1 VNIRQQ
7 AIIPAMLDL
16 HSLTHDAAGA
26 FGFWYDDTAPG
37 WLHPVMHLV
46 LVLAPA
52 LLVLTLAGQ
61 AAWLLRQRFL
71 RRAAPFTPPQL
82 PAGGLEPGL
91 PRHILRTTGKQQ
103 TVLVLLSLSAM
114 PILYL
119 TLELPKQIVNR
130 VFESGD
136 AAIPVLSFEVSQVS
150 LLFLLCGG
158 YLVAISL
165 NGLNKYWLN
174 IRKGRVAESFVRRLR
189 LAVYRQWR
197 QDQPAQRQPAIMPV
211 LGPEVEPVGG
221 FASELLTVPLLQGG
235 TLATILLFMF
245 VQDPILAAAAL
256 TVLPLQLII
265 VPQLQRRVNA
275 VSRKRIR
282 EMRLLGENLDR
293 DMRASGQG
301 ALPVARSFRQ
311 LQDLRLQ
318 IHRLKFL
325 AKAINNF
332 LTALTPFLFYSLGGY
347 FVLQERVSLGALVAM
362 LSAHKEFSS
371 PLKDLFRFY
380 QQSEDVR
387 IRYQEIRAFAS
398 GSRGEPGPAEASQHQ
413 YGPNPAHGNSFTYE
427 RKRPL

>member
-1 VNIRQQ
+1 
-7 AIIPAMLDL
+7 MLDL
-16 HSLTHDAAGA
+16 HTLTHDAAGA

-52 LLVLTLAGQ
+52 LLVLTLA
-61 AAWLLRQRFL
+61 AKAVWLLRRRFL
-71 RRAAPFTPPQL
+71 RRAASFAPPQF

-91 PRHILRTTGKQQ
+91 PRHILRTTGQHQ
-103 TVLVLLSLSAM
+103 TVLVLLSLTAM

-130 VFESGD
+130 VFEGGD
-136 AAIPVLSFEVSQVS
+136 AAVPLLGFDVSQVS
-150 LLFLLCGG
+150 LLFLLCGA
-158 YLVAISL
+158 YLAAITL
-165 NGLNKYWLN
+165 NGLNKYCLN

-189 LAVYRQWR
+189 LAIYRQWR
-197 QDQPAQRQPAIMPV
+197 QDQPAERQPAIMPV

-265 VPQLQRRVNA
+265 VPRLQRRVNT

-282 EMRLLGENLDR
+282 EMRLLGTHLDLQ
-293 DMRASGQG
+293 MRSPGQG
-301 ALPVARSFRQ
+301 ARPVARGFRQ

-398 GSRGEPGPAEASQHQ
+398 
-413 YGPNPAHGNSFTYE
+413 
-427 RKRPL
+427 

>member
-1 VNIRQQ
+1 MPEFHTL
-7 AIIPAMLDL
+7 A
-16 HSLTHDAAGA
+16 HDAAA
-26 FGFWYDDTAPG
+26 ALGFSYDSTAPA
-37 WLHPVMHLV
+37 WLHPMMHLV

-52 LLVLTLAGQ
+52 LLASTLAVQ
-61 AAWLLRQRFL
+61 AALLLRRRFQAP
-71 RRAAPFTPPQL
+71 AAD
-82 PAGGLEPGL
+82 PAAQEQAAGIWASL
-91 PRHILRTTGKQQ
+91 PRYILRATGRQQ
-103 TVLVLLSLSAM
+103 AALVVLSLTAM

-130 VFESGD
+130 VFESQDG
-136 AAIPVLSFEVSQVS
+136 AGPVLGFDLPQVS
-150 LLFLLCGG
+150 LLFLLCGA
-158 YLVAISL
+158 YLAAISL

-197 QDQPAQRQPAIMPV
+197 RDQHAHRQPAIMPV

-265 VPQLQRRVNA
+265 VPRLQRRVNA
-275 VSRKRIR
+275 ISRKRIR
-282 EMRLLGENLDR
+282 EMRLLSGHLDR
-293 DMRASGQG
+293 QMRAARPG

-311 LQDLRLQ
+311 LQEHRLQ

-325 AKAINNF
+325 AKAIHNF

-387 IRYQEIRAFAS
+387 IRYQEICAFAFRPGGLPGAAS
-398 GSRGEPGPAEASQHQ
+398 GAGRHPYQPAPRAAFQ
-413 YGPNPAHGNSFTYE
+413 PLNK
-427 RKRPL
+427 RKQTS

>member
-1 VNIRQQ
+1 MPEFHTL
-7 AIIPAMLDL
+7 A
-16 HSLTHDAAGA
+16 HDAAA
-26 FGFWYDDTAPG
+26 ALGFNYDSTAPA
-37 WLHPVMHLV
+37 WLHPMMHLV

-52 LLVLTLAGQ
+52 MLAVTLAAK
-61 AAWLLRQRFL
+61 AAWLLR
-71 RRAAPFTPPQL
+71 RRLQAAPA
-82 PAGGLEPGL
+82 AGAAEQGQDGGAWAGL
-91 PRHILRTTGKQQ
+91 PRQILRTTGRHQM
-103 TVLVLLSLSAM
+103 VLVLLSLTAM

-130 VFESGD
+130 VFESQD
-136 AAIPVLSFEVSQVS
+136 IAVPVLGFELSQVS
-150 LLFLLCGG
+150 LLFFLCGA
-158 YLVAISL
+158 YLAAISL

-174 IRKGRVAESFVRRLR
+174 ISKGRVAERFVRRLR
-189 LAVYRQWR
+189 LTVYRQWR
-197 QDQPAQRQPAIMPV
+197 RDRPAWRKPAVMPV

-221 FASELLTVPLLQGG
+221 FASEMLTVPLLQGG

-265 VPQLQRRVNA
+265 VPRLQRRVNT

-282 EMRLLGENLDR
+282 EMRLLGEILDR
-293 DMRASGQG
+293 GMRGPGQG
-301 ALPVARSFRQ
+301 ALPAARSFRQ

-362 LSAHKEFSS
+362 LSAHKEFSA

-387 IRYQEIRAFAS
+387 IRYQEIRAFAAPAI
-398 GSRGEPGPAEASQHQ
+398 EAPGFGQAAGHPRYTPA
-413 YGPNPAHGNSFTYE
+413 PARCGTSFTHE
-427 RKRPL
+427 RKSPL

>member
-1 VNIRQQ
+1 
-7 AIIPAMLDL
+7 MLDL
-16 HSLTHDAAGA
+16 HTLTHDAAGA
-26 FGFWYDDTAPG
+26 FGFWYDETAPG

-52 LLVLTLAGQ
+52 LLVLTLA
-61 AAWLLRQRFL
+61 AKAVWLLRRRFL
-71 RRAAPFTPPQL
+71 RRAASFAPPQF

-91 PRHILRTTGKQQ
+91 PGLILRTTGQHQ
-103 TVLVLLSLSAM
+103 TVLVLLSLTAM

-130 VFESGD
+130 VFEGGD
-136 AAIPVLSFEVSQVS
+136 AAVTLLGFDVSQIS
-150 LLFLLCGG
+150 LLFLLCGA
-158 YLVAISL
+158 YLVAITL
-165 NGLNKYWLN
+165 NGLNKYCLN

-189 LAVYRQWR
+189 LAIYRQWR
-197 QDQPAQRQPAIMPV
+197 QDQPAERQPAIMPV

-265 VPQLQRRVNA
+265 VPRLQRRVNT
-275 VSRKRIR
+275 VSRKQIR
-282 EMRLLGENLDR
+282 EMRLLGTHLDLQ
-293 DMRASGQG
+293 MRSLGQG
-301 ALPVARSFRQ
+301 ARPVARGFRQ

-347 FVLQERVSLGALVAM
+347 FVLQERVSLGALLAM

-380 QQSEDVR
+380 
-387 IRYQEIRAFAS
+387 
-398 GSRGEPGPAEASQHQ
+398 
-413 YGPNPAHGNSFTYE
+413 
-427 RKRPL
+427 RKRCKDPMFQ

>member
-1 VNIRQQ
+1 MPEFHTL
-7 AIIPAMLDL
+7 A
-16 HSLTHDAAGA
+16 HDAAA
-26 FGFWYDDTAPG
+26 ALGFSYDSSAPA
-37 WLHPVMHLV
+37 WLHPMMHLV

-52 LLVLTLAGQ
+52 LLAATLAVHAAMLLRRRHQ
-61 AAWLLRQRFL
+61 AASANVRPPVLN
-71 RRAAPFTPPQL
+71 AAGNWPS
-82 PAGGLEPGL
+82 L
-91 PRHILRTTGKQQ
+91 PRQIMRATGKQQ
-103 TVLVLLSLSAM
+103 AALVLLSLTAM

-130 VFESGD
+130 VLEGQD
-136 AAIPVLSFEVSQVS
+136 GAVPVLQYELTQVS
-150 LLFLLCGG
+150 LLFLLCGA
-158 YLVAISL
+158 YLAAILL

-174 IRKGRVAESFVRRLR
+174 ICKGRAAERFARRIR

-197 QDQPAQRQPAIMPV
+197 RDQPAQRQPAIMPV
-211 LGPEVEPVGG
+211 LGAEVEPVGG
-221 FASELLTVPLLQGG
+221 FASELLAVPLLQGG

-265 VPQLQRRVNA
+265 VPRLQRQVNA
-275 VSRKRIR
+275 VSRERIR
-282 EMRLLGENLDR
+282 AMRQLGVHLDQQ
-293 DMRASGQG
+293 MREAGQG
-301 ALPVARSFRQ
+301 TLPVSQGFRQ
-311 LQDLRLQ
+311 LQQLRLQ

-362 LSAHKEFSS
+362 LAAHKDYSS

-398 GSRGEPGPAEASQHQ
+398 RSGGARGPAPAASRHSLPPTPAAR
-413 YGPNPAHGNSFTYE
+413 GISLPN
-427 RKRPL
+427 

>member
-1 VNIRQQ
+1 M
-7 AIIPAMLDL
+7 PEL
-16 HSLTHDAAGA
+16 HSLAHDAAA
-26 FGFWYDDTAPG
+26 ALGFNYDSTAPA
-37 WLHPVMHLV
+37 WLHPMMHLV

-52 LLVLTLAGQ
+52 LLAVTLAAQ
-61 AAWLLRQRFL
+61 AVWLLR
-71 RRAAPFTPPQL
+71 RRLQAAPA
-82 PAGGLEPGL
+82 AGAAEQGLDGGAWAGL
-91 PRHILRTTGKQQ
+91 PRQILRTTGRHQM
-103 TVLVLLSLSAM
+103 VLVLLSLTAM

-130 VFESGD
+130 VFESQD
-136 AAIPVLSFEVSQVS
+136 IAVPVLGFELSQVS
-150 LLFLLCGG
+150 LLFLLCGA
-158 YLVAISL
+158 YLAAISL

-174 IRKGRVAESFVRRLR
+174 ISKGRVAERFVRRLR

-197 QDQPAQRQPAIMPV
+197 RDRPERRKPAVMPV

-265 VPQLQRRVNA
+265 VPRLQRRVNE

-282 EMRLLGENLDR
+282 EMRTLGEILDR

-301 ALPVARSFRQ
+301 ALPAARSFRQ

-387 IRYQEIRAFAS
+387 IRYQEIRAFAA
-398 GSRGEPGPAEASQHQ
+398 PAGGAAGFAQAAGRPC
-413 YGPNPAHGNSFTYE
+413 YTPAPAHCGTSFTHQ
-427 RKRPL
+427 RKTPL

>member
-1 VNIRQQ
+1 MPEFHTL
-7 AIIPAMLDL
+7 A
-16 HSLTHDAAGA
+16 HDAAAALGYS
-26 FGFWYDDTAPG
+26 YDHTAPA
-37 WLHPVMHLV
+37 WLHPMMHLV
-46 LVLAPA
+46 LVIAPVLLAS
-52 LLVLTLAGQ
+52 TLAAK
-61 AAWLLRQRFL
+61 AAWLLR
-71 RRAAPFTPPQL
+71 RRLQAAAAAD
-82 PAGGLEPGL
+82 PAANGVDGGIWAGL
-91 PRHILRTTGKQQ
+91 PRHILRVTGRRQM
-103 TVLVLLSLSAM
+103 VLVLLSLTAM

-130 VFESGD
+130 VFEGGD
-136 AAIPVLSFEVSQVS
+136 AAVPVLGFEVSQVT
-150 LLFLLCGG
+150 LLFLLCGA
-158 YLVAISL
+158 YLAAITL

-197 QDQPAQRQPAIMPV
+197 RDHPAERQPAIMPV
-211 LGPEVEPVGG
+211 LGPEVEPFGG
-221 FASELLTVPLLQGG
+221 FASDLLTVPLLQGG

-265 VPQLQRRVNA
+265 VPKLQRRVNA
-275 VSRKRIR
+275 VSRERIH

-347 FVLQERVSLGALVAM
+347 FVLHERVSLGALVAM
-362 LSAHKEFSS
+362 LSAHKEISS

-398 GSRGEPGPAEASQHQ
+398 RSGRVTEPALAACRRRYER
-413 YGPNPAHGNSFTYE
+413 NPALGGNSFTNE
-427 RKRPL
+427 RKSPS

>member
-1 VNIRQQ
+1 M
-7 AIIPAMLDL
+7 PKF
-16 HSLTHDAAGA
+16 HSLAHDAAA
-26 FGFWYDDTAPG
+26 ALGFSYDSSAPA

-52 LLVLTLAGQ
+52 LLAATLAVQAALLLRRHLRTVVSPDEAIPGQ
-61 AAWLLRQRFL
+61 AAGI
-71 RRAAPFTPPQL
+71 RAS
-82 PAGGLEPGL
+82 L
-91 PRHILRTTGKQQ
+91 PRHILTATGRQQ
-103 TVLVLLSLSAM
+103 AVLVVLSLTAM
-114 PILYL
+114 PTLYL

-130 VFESGD
+130 VFESQDGTV
-136 AAIPVLSFEVSQVS
+136 AVLGYDLPQIS
-150 LLFLLCGG
+150 LLFVLCGA
-158 YLVAISL
+158 YLAVISL

-174 IRKGRVAESFVRRLR
+174 ICKGRVAESFVRRLR

-197 QDQPAQRQPAIMPV
+197 RKHPAQRQAAIMPV

-221 FASELLTVPLLQGG
+221 FASELLAVPLLQGG

-265 VPQLQRRVNA
+265 VPRLQRRVNA

-282 EMRLLGENLDR
+282 EMRLLGSHLDLQLR
-293 DMRASGQG
+293 ELGSGV
-301 ALPVARSFRQ
+301 LPVAQSFRQ

-387 IRYQEIRAFAS
+387 IRYQEIRAFAALS
-398 GSRGEPGPAEASQHQ
+398 GGILRPAPDFQ
-413 YGPNPAHGNSFTYE
+413 
-427 RKRPL
+427 R

>member
-1 VNIRQQ
+1 M
-7 AIIPAMLDL
+7 PKF
-16 HSLTHDAAGA
+16 HSLAHDAAA
-26 FGFWYDDTAPG
+26 ALGFSYDSSAPA

-52 LLVLTLAGQ
+52 LLAATLAVQAALLLRRHLRAVVSPDHAIPGQ
-61 AAWLLRQRFL
+61 AVGI
-71 RRAAPFTPPQL
+71 RAS
-82 PAGGLEPGL
+82 L
-91 PRHILRTTGKQQ
+91 PRHILTATGRQQ
-103 TVLVLLSLSAM
+103 AVLVVLSLTAM
-114 PILYL
+114 PTLYL

-130 VFESGD
+130 VFESQDGTV
-136 AAIPVLSFEVSQVS
+136 AVLGYDLPQIS
-150 LLFLLCGG
+150 LLFVLCGA
-158 YLVAISL
+158 YLAVISL

-174 IRKGRVAESFVRRLR
+174 ICKGRVAESFVRRLR

-197 QDQPAQRQPAIMPV
+197 RNHPAQRQAAIMPV

-221 FASELLTVPLLQGG
+221 FASELLAVPLLQGG

-265 VPQLQRRVNA
+265 VPRLQRRVNA

-282 EMRLLGENLDR
+282 EMRLLGGHLDLQLR
-293 DMRASGQG
+293 ELGSGF
-301 ALPVARSFRQ
+301 LPVAQSFRQ

-387 IRYQEIRAFAS
+387 IRYQEIRAFAALS
-398 GSRGEPGPAEASQHQ
+398 GEILRPAPDFQ
-413 YGPNPAHGNSFTYE
+413 
-427 RKRPL
+427 R

>member
-1 VNIRQQ
+1 
-7 AIIPAMLDL
+7 
-16 HSLTHDAAGA
+16 
-26 FGFWYDDTAPG
+26 
-37 WLHPVMHLV
+37 MHLV

-61 AAWLLRQRFL
+61 AAWLLRQRSL
-71 RRAAPFTPPQL
+71 RRAAPFAPPQL

-91 PRHILRTTGKQQ
+91 PRHILRTTGQQ
-103 TVLVLLSLSAM
+103 QKILILFSLTAM

-130 VFESGD
+130 VFEGDSG
-136 AAIPVLSFEVSQVS
+136 PVVLLDSELSQVS
-150 LLFLLCGG
+150 LLFLLCGA
-158 YLVAISL
+158 YLAAITL

-174 IRKGRVAESFVRRLR
+174 ICKGRVAESFARRLR

-197 QDQPAQRQPAIMPV
+197 KDQPARRQPAIMPV
-211 LGPEVEPVGG
+211 IGPEVEPVGG

-235 TLATILLFMF
+235 TLATVLLFMF

-413 YGPNPAHGNSFTYE
+413 YGPNPVHFNSFTYE
-427 RKRPL
+427 RKRPS

>member
-1 VNIRQQ
+1 MNIRQQ
-7 AIIPAMLDL
+7 AIIHAMLDL
-16 HSLTHDAAGA
+16 HTLTHDAAGA

-71 RRAAPFTPPQL
+71 RGRVPFAPPQFA
-82 PAGGLEPGL
+82 AGGLEPGL
-91 PRHILRTTGKQQ
+91 PRYILRTTGPQQ
-103 TVLVLLSLSAM
+103 KILILFSLTAM

-130 VFESGD
+130 VFENGSS
-136 AAIPVLSFEVSQVS
+136 PVVVFGAELSQVS
-150 LLFLLCGG
+150 LLFLLCGA
-158 YLVAISL
+158 YLAAITL

-174 IRKGRVAESFVRRLR
+174 IRKGLVAESFVRRLR
-189 LAVYRQWR
+189 LAIYRQWR
-197 QDQPAQRQPAIMPV
+197 QDQPAERQPAIMPV

-221 FASELLTVPLLQGG
+221 FASELLAVPLLQGG

-265 VPQLQRRVNA
+265 VPRLQRRVNA

-282 EMRLLGENLDR
+282 EMRLLGGHLDR
-293 DMRASGQG
+293 QLRASGQG

-311 LQDLRLQ
+311 LQELRLQ

-332 LTALTPFLFYSLGGY
+332 LNALTPFLFYSLGGY

-398 GSRGEPGPAEASQHQ
+398 GSRGAPGPAAAARNQ
-413 YGPNPAHGNSFTYE
+413 YGPSPAHGNSFTYE
-427 RKRPL
+427 RKRPS

>member
-1 VNIRQQ
+1 MPEFHTL
-7 AIIPAMLDL
+7 A
-16 HSLTHDAAGA
+16 HDAAA
-26 FGFWYDDTAPG
+26 ALGFSYDSSAPA
-37 WLHPVMHLV
+37 WLHPMMHLV

-52 LLVLTLAGQ
+52 LLAATLAVQAAMLLRRRLQVVPAPDRAALGQ
-61 AAWLLRQRFL
+61 ASSI
-71 RRAAPFTPPQL
+71 RAS
-82 PAGGLEPGL
+82 L
-91 PRHILRTTGKQQ
+91 PRHILRATGRQQ
-103 TVLVLLSLSAM
+103 VALVLLSLAAM

-130 VFESGD
+130 VFESQDGMI
-136 AAIPVLSFEVSQVS
+136 AVLGYNFPQVS
-150 LLFLLCGG
+150 LLFLLCGA
-158 YLVAISL
+158 YLAVIAL
-165 NGLNKYWLN
+165 NGLTKYRLN
-174 IRKGRVAESFVRRLR
+174 IFKGRVAENFVRRLR

-197 QDQPAQRQPAIMPV
+197 RDQPAQRQPAIMPV

-221 FASELLTVPLLQGG
+221 FASELLAVPLLQGG

-265 VPQLQRRVNA
+265 VPRLQRRVNA
-275 VSRKRIR
+275 VSRKCIR
-282 EMRLLGENLDR
+282 VMRQLGGHLDMQ
-293 DMRASGQG
+293 MRAGGQG
-301 ALPVARSFRQ
+301 ALPVARNFRQ

-332 LTALTPFLFYSLGGY
+332 LTALTPFLLYSLGGY

-362 LSAHKEFSS
+362 LTAHKEFSS

-387 IRYQEIRAFAS
+387 IRYQEIRTFAFRSGGAS
-398 GSRGEPGPAEASQHQ
+398 GPATAARQQSHCTV
-413 YGPNPAHGNSFTYE
+413 PAVSGISFPE
-427 RKRPL
+427 

>member
-1 VNIRQQ
+1 
-7 AIIPAMLDL
+7 MLDL
-16 HSLTHDAAGA
+16 HTLTHDAAGA

-46 LVLAPA
+46 LVLAPS
-52 LLVLTLAGQ
+52 LLLLTLASQ
-61 AAWLLRQRFL
+61 AAWLLRRRIL
-71 RRAAPFTPPQL
+71 RRAAPLAPAQF

-91 PRHILRTTGKQQ
+91 PRYILRTTGPQQ
-103 TVLVLLSLSAM
+103 KILILFSLTAM

-130 VFESGD
+130 VFENGSS
-136 AAIPVLSFEVSQVS
+136 PVVVFGAELSQVS
-150 LLFLLCGG
+150 LLFLLCGA
-158 YLVAISL
+158 YLAAITL

-197 QDQPAQRQPAIMPV
+197 RDQPAQRQPAIIPV

-221 FASELLTVPLLQGG
+221 FASELLAVPLLQGG

-265 VPQLQRRVNA
+265 VPRLQRRVNA
-275 VSRKRIR
+275 VSRERIR
-282 EMRLLGENLDR
+282 EMRLLGEHLDR

-301 ALPVARSFRQ
+301 ALPAGRSFRQ

-398 GSRGEPGPAEASQHQ
+398 GSGGALGPAAAGQH
-413 YGPNPAHGNSFTYE
+413 YHDPNPALHGNSFTYE
-427 RKRPL
+427 RKRPS

>member
-1 VNIRQQ
+1 M
-7 AIIPAMLDL
+7 PEF
-16 HSLTHDAAGA
+16 HSLAHDAAA
-26 FGFWYDDTAPG
+26 ALGFSYDSTAPA
-37 WLHPVMHLV
+37 WLHPMMHLV

-52 LLVLTLAGQ
+52 LLAVTLAVQ
-61 AAWLLRQRFL
+61 AAWML
-71 RRAAPFTPPQL
+71 RRRLRAARA
-82 PAGGLEPGL
+82 AGAAEQDQDGGAWAGL
-91 PRHILRTTGKQQ
+91 PRQILRTTGRQQ
-103 TVLVLLSLSAM
+103 MFLVLLSLTAM

-130 VFESGD
+130 VFESQD
-136 AAIPVLSFEVSQVS
+136 IAVPVLGFELSQVS
-150 LLFLLCGG
+150 LLFLLCGA
-158 YLVAISL
+158 YLAAISL

-174 IRKGRVAESFVRRLR
+174 ISKGRVAERFVRRLR
-189 LAVYRQWR
+189 LTVYRQWR
-197 QDQPAQRQPAIMPV
+197 RDRPARRKLAIMPV

-221 FASELLTVPLLQGG
+221 FASEMLTVPLLQGG

-265 VPQLQRRVNA
+265 VPRLQRRVNT

-282 EMRLLGENLDR
+282 EMRQLGEILDQ
-293 DMRASGQG
+293 DMRGPGQG
-301 ALPVARSFRQ
+301 ALPAARSFRQ
-311 LQDLRLQ
+311 LQHLRLQ

-387 IRYQEIRAFAS
+387 IRYQEIRAFAAPS
-398 GSRGEPGPAEASQHQ
+398 GAAAGFSQAAGRPCYTPVPAQC
-413 YGPNPAHGNSFTYE
+413 GTSFTHQ
-427 RKRPL
+427 RKTTS

>member
-1 VNIRQQ
+1 MPEFHTL
-7 AIIPAMLDL
+7 A
-16 HSLTHDAAGA
+16 HDAAA
-26 FGFWYDDTAPG
+26 ALGFSYDSSAPA
-37 WLHPVMHLV
+37 WLHPMMHLV

-52 LLVLTLAGQ
+52 LLAATLAVQTALLLRRRLQ
-61 AAWLLRQRFL
+61 AASATVR
-71 RRAAPFTPPQL
+71 PPEVTT
-82 PAGGLEPGL
+82 AGNWASL
-91 PRHILRTTGKQQ
+91 PRQIIHTTGKQQ
-103 TVLVLLSLSAM
+103 AALVLLSLTAM

-130 VFESGD
+130 VLEGQD
-136 AAIPVLSFEVSQVS
+136 GAVMMLGYQVSQIS
-150 LLFLLCGG
+150 LLFLLCGA
-158 YLVAISL
+158 YLAAISL

-174 IRKGRVAESFVRRLR
+174 ICKGRVAERFVRRLR

-197 QDQPAQRQPAIMPV
+197 RDQPAQRQPAIMPV
-211 LGPEVEPVGG
+211 LGPEAEPVGG
-221 FASELLTVPLLQGG
+221 FASELLAVPLLQGG

-265 VPQLQRRVNA
+265 VPRLQRQVNA

-282 EMRLLGENLDR
+282 SMRQLGVLLDR
-293 DMRASGQG
+293 QMRDAGQG
-301 ALPVARSFRQ
+301 ALPVAHSFRH

-362 LSAHKEFSS
+362 LAAHKEFSA

-387 IRYQEIRAFAS
+387 IRYQEIRSYAARSGGERRPAS
-398 GSRGEPGPAEASQHQ
+398 ASRRHSLARVPAPRS
-413 YGPNPAHGNSFTYE
+413 
-427 RKRPL
+427 L

>member
-1 VNIRQQ
+1 MPEFHTL
-7 AIIPAMLDL
+7 A
-16 HSLTHDAAGA
+16 HDAAAALGYS
-26 FGFWYDDTAPG
+26 YDHTAPS
-37 WLHPVMHLV
+37 WLHPMMHLV
-46 LVLAPA
+46 LVIAPVLLAS
-52 LLVLTLAGQ
+52 TLAAK
-61 AAWLLRQRFL
+61 AAWLLR
-71 RRAAPFTPPQL
+71 RRLQAAAAAD
-82 PAGGLEPGL
+82 PAANGVDGGIWAGL
-91 PRHILRTTGKQQ
+91 PRHILRVTGRRQM
-103 TVLVLLSLSAM
+103 VLVLLSLTAM

-130 VFESGD
+130 VFEGGD
-136 AAIPVLSFEVSQVS
+136 AAVPVLGFEVSQVT
-150 LLFLLCGG
+150 LLFLLCGA
-158 YLVAISL
+158 YLAAITL

-197 QDQPAQRQPAIMPV
+197 RDHPAERQPAIMPV

-265 VPQLQRRVNA
+265 VPRLQRRVNA

-282 EMRLLGENLDR
+282 EMRLLGENLGR
-293 DMRASGQG
+293 DMRASGRG

-347 FVLQERVSLGALVAM
+347 FVLHERVSLGALVAM

-398 GSRGEPGPAEASQHQ
+398 RSGRVTEPALAACRRRYER
-413 YGPNPAHGNSFTYE
+413 NPALGRNSFTNE
-427 RKRPL
+427 RKSPS